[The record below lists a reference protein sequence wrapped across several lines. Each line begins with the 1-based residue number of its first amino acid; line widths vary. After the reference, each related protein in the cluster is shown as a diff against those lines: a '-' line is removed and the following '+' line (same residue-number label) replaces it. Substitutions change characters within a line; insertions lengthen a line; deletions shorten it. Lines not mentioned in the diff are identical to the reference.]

1 MHAAQAQ
8 RAELEAELST
18 ARAAHAEEL
27 QAAEARRTELEAE
40 LETRKAAP
48 PTETGDAQAQLMVD
62 LEAAYAAR
70 AQLEHEVE
78 TLRALGDPQQL
89 GAELQLAVAD
99 RAQLEAAKT
108 QLVADLEI
116 ALEAHI
122 KLEKELETLRASSGD
137 SGAAQAQL
145 EAETLRASAAELEIA
160 QAARTGLEAELEIV
174 RASASAAEAA
184 QAQLAADLEIALANS
199 AELEAAVAARTHL
212 EGELSVARQ
221 EYAELAAELGSAK
234 MSTTLTPELEQAASR
249 AEALQAQL
257 SAAEARMGAES
268 AATREARDV
277 AVKLKAQAEKLQAE
291 RDEARAL
298 ARQLHLKL
306 AAPKKSDAADL
317 QTALDAERQV
327 AANLVSERDQLNLR
341 LEALGR
347 MIDQERDGRAR
358 ALSER
363 DEWQLRF
370 KSLARGSVDVSQPL
384 DFSREETRSFM
395 IERPTVP
402 EIPAAKAEAITNPAI
417 PKNQKGS

>member
-1 MHAAQAQ
+1 
-8 RAELEAELST
+8 
-18 ARAAHAEEL
+18 
-27 QAAEARRTELEAE
+27 
-40 LETRKAAP
+40 
-48 PTETGDAQAQLMVD
+48 
-62 LEAAYAAR
+62 
-70 AQLEHEVE
+70 
-78 TLRALGDPQQL
+78 
-89 GAELQLAVAD
+89 
-99 RAQLEAAKT
+99 
-108 QLVADLEI
+108 
-116 ALEAHI
+116 
-122 KLEKELETLRASSGD
+122 
-137 SGAAQAQL
+137 
-145 EAETLRASAAELEIA
+145 
-160 QAARTGLEAELEIV
+160 
-174 RASASAAEAA
+174 
-184 QAQLAADLEIALANS
+184 
-199 AELEAAVAARTHL
+199 
-212 EGELSVARQ
+212 
-221 EYAELAAELGSAK
+221 
-234 MSTTLTPELEQAASR
+234 
-249 AEALQAQL
+249 
-257 SAAEARMGAES
+257 MGAES

-370 KSLARGSVDVSQPL
+370 KSLARGSADVSQPL

-402 EIPAAKAEAITNPAI
+402 EMPAARAEANTNPAI
-417 PKNQKGS
+417 PKK